1 MIAKMY
7 RRLVGEIPMAVSY
20 RGETDL
26 GRILEAMIRV
36 IDKQSKWIKVKSV
49 KEGEEGSSRQHS
61 LLWQQ
66 SMGIGS
72 SWLKDSKVGTA
83 SSGPTR
89 PSRHLSTSLS
99 SEQSE
104 ETSFATEAFGGSTAS
119 ELLCNACDLVA
130 THRHDFCLLN
140 VSLPATSATNRLL
153 AARRLYASALPPN
166 AATGGLRLF
175 SPPPRASP
183 IDLIFERLAGEEC
196 ECPPAKLCCP
206 NCGRP
211 RRPLGRPVVTK
222 FPASLLLYI
231 QTPTEQSLSLNIDE
245 TIDLGVLAATSQAE
259 PQGLTAGPALAA
271 SAPLL
276 RQVNKESKDF
286 SNSLPVGGVEPTQ
299 LITSGGPGPS
309 RYVLTGLVRM
319 EPRPDGPSRLVSYM
333 KVEEEWI
340 AIKGSEQRRA
350 SFGEVT
356 GGSGQLVLL
365 IYSRLI
371 PTTAIRTNLGVL
383 AKLRPQMPESR
394 VVTYPGDFI
403 TGYLFAGREGGCS
416 LEGLLCRHG
425 RLRPD
430 FADSQ
435 RLHRPTKRGA
445 VKGSTREEGLE
456 FNKELAEYLVSGHP
470 PRHSVLRYLVFGQS
484 VTVAAAEYIDS
495 QFKSDS
501 RLKERAY
508 LAECP
513 ACLTQAG
520 LETSARAIEKALVFS
535 LLSRNEPTPSLITR
549 EWIKELSQFLM
560 LDSALFE
567 GKTVRGLHPLTLS
580 AGVGRMNTSARSVLI
595 DERRRGRG
603 DASIVSGEF
612 ISVSDD
618 FFRLM
623 AALHGTECELNF
635 DGREVAV
642 IRVVGGEPP
651 QRLDPAQKMLFEILR
666 NWSTRAEELG
676 EEEYLILLE
685 INRKMNLLI
694 TQGLGS
700 QFKILNH
707 FNIEDSAS
715 LQRKV
720 GKEVQSVFQTKDPW
734 AVKFDPCAELAS
746 LFQSKR
752 LSVESRPSVQPRFSD
767 EIKFSRFNS
776 LCEGAEES
784 FMQSQLCDPL
794 VRSINSAS
802 GVSCQL
808 ASPVPTSIERESP
821 GPSFATSIIAPFRE
835 EDPIRSSR
843 PLFNFPIFSAVRA
856 SEIIKSLIPRNSA
869 PLESLELS
877 GLQPINFNTSIYGDL
892 ALEDSLRLQ
901 QSVKIRGTIGPDQF
915 FKDSKEI
922 SSDWIDKLQTQ
933 YSETLNEQPRGTI
946 VGGRNSEKI
955 QSQAKELKVKN
966 SQIRD
971 SQVNSSPTRSSRVQF
986 STTRDSQVP
995 KIPARDSRARN
1006 SHPLKSS
1013 LRNSAV
1019 TTLTKTTEEKK
1030 SSDHLITDNDLNL
1043 LLHSNERSQQLS
1055 PTKTDQ
1061 QTTKQL
1067 AKSEEEISDLNLK
1080 DKNEHI
1086 SEEEDEDDLS
1096 LSVLQNQLPKKS
1108 KFFNMSIQKGA
1119 NANFS
1124 SSQISESIIEENLPT
1139 IPDLPSVKGSQ
1150 DELSSEFQPLP
1161 RRNSKQ
1167 GRTSQAASSLSKFA
1181 NIEASEGSP
1190 SKDSNEVEEEKL
1202 RSPRKENSQDF
1213 YLSIKKVSKED
1224 VKTPERKTKVMSE
1237 KISISSEPK
1246 HRNSKSI
1253 DEGNAKLPKSKQS
1266 TPKRIDPDR
1275 SGAKSVDSQHSSSKR
1290 PTKVCRESLEL
1301 SLQSPRK
1308 TTPKMSIKTPG
1319 DKENLSLTTPRAESK
1334 SRAGVASSPSSKDD
1348 KKKILIRW
1356 K

>member
-1 MIAKMY
+1 MY
-7 RRLVGEIPMAVSY
+7 RRLVGEIPGAISY

-26 GRILEAMIRV
+26 GRVIEAIIRV

-61 LLWQQ
+61 VLWQH

-72 SWLKDSKVGTA
+72 SWLKESKFGTA

-89 PSRHLSTSLS
+89 PSRHHPTSLS
-99 SEQSE
+99 SEQLE

-130 THRHDFCLLN
+130 THRHDFSLLN
-140 VSLPATSATNRLL
+140 VSLPSASATNRLL
-153 AARRLYASALPPN
+153 AARRFYASALPPN
-166 AATGGLRLF
+166 AAVGGLRIF
-175 SPPPRASP
+175 SPAPRASP

-196 ECPPAKLCCP
+196 GCLPAQLCCP

-211 RRPLGRPVVTK
+211 RRPLGRPLVTR
-222 FPASLLLYI
+222 FPASLLLHI
-231 QTPTEQSLSLNIDE
+231 QAPTEQSLSLNIDE
-245 TIDLGVLAATSQAE
+245 TIDLGILAGTSQAE
-259 PQGLTAGPALAA
+259 PQGVTTSPGLAV
-271 SAPLL
+271 STPLP
-276 RQVNKESKDF
+276 RQVNKVSRDF
-286 SNSLPVGGVEPTQ
+286 SHSLPIGGVESTQ
-299 LITSGGPGPS
+299 VVTSGGPGPG
-309 RYVLTGLVRM
+309 RYVLTGVVRM

-340 AIKGSEQRRA
+340 AIKGSEQRRV
-350 SFGEVT
+350 SLGEAT

-371 PTTAIRTNLGVL
+371 PTTTIRTNLGVL

-403 TGYLFAGREGGCS
+403 TGYLFAGREEGCS

-430 FADSQ
+430 FANSQ

-445 VKGSTREEGLE
+445 MKGSTRAEGIE
-456 FNKELAEYLVSGHP
+456 FNKELAEYLDSGHP
-470 PRHSVLRYLVFGQS
+470 PRHSVLQYLVFGQS

-535 LLSRNEPTPSLITR
+535 LLSRNESTPSLITR

-567 GKTVRGLHPLTLS
+567 EKTVRGLQSLTLS
-580 AGVGRMNTSARSVLI
+580 TGVGRMNTSARSVLI
-595 DERRRGRG
+595 DERRRGRS

-618 FFRLM
+618 FFKLM
-623 AALHGTECELNF
+623 AALHGAECELNF
-635 DGREVAV
+635 DGREVEV
-642 IRVVGGEPP
+642 NRVVGGEPP
-651 QRLDPAQKMLFEILR
+651 QRLDPAQKVLFEILR
-666 NWSTRAEELG
+666 NWSTKAEELG
-676 EEEYLILLE
+676 EEDYLILLE

-707 FNIEDSAS
+707 FNIEDSAA

-752 LSVESRPSVQPRFSD
+752 LSVESRPSVQPRFS
-767 EIKFSRFNS
+767 EEVKFSRFNS
-776 LCEGAEES
+776 ICEGAEES

-794 VRSINSAS
+794 VKSINSAS

-821 GPSFATSIIAPFRE
+821 SPAFATSIIAPFRE

-856 SEIIKSLIPRNSA
+856 SEIINSLIPRDST

-877 GLQPINFNTSIYGDL
+877 GLQPINFNTSLYGDL
-892 ALEDSLRLQ
+892 GLEDSLRLQ

-915 FKDSKEI
+915 LKDSKEI
-922 SSDWIDKLQTQ
+922 SSEWIGKLQTQ
-933 YSETLNEQPRGTI
+933 YSETLNEQSRGTI
-946 VGGRNSEKI
+946 VGGRNSENKKSQI
-955 QSQAKELKVKN
+955 QEHKLKN

-971 SQVNSSPTRSSRVQF
+971 SQVNGSPTRNSRVQF
-986 STTRDSQVP
+986 STIRDSQIQNV
-995 KIPARDSRARN
+995 PARDSRARN

-1013 LRNSAV
+1013 LRNSNPASLNKN
-1019 TTLTKTTEEKK
+1019 TQAKK

-1043 LLHSNERSQQLS
+1043 LLNSNDRSRQIS
-1055 PTKTDQ
+1055 PTKTDHQ
-1061 QTTKQL
+1061 IAKQL
-1067 AKSEEEISDLNLK
+1067 AKSEEEIPELNLK

-1119 NANFS
+1119 KANFS
-1124 SSQISESIIEENLPT
+1124 SSQISESINEENLPT
-1139 IPDLPSVKGSQ
+1139 IPDLPSAKSSQ
-1150 DELSSEFQPLP
+1150 NELLPEPQPLP

-1167 GRTSQAASSLSKFA
+1167 GRTSQVASSLSKFA

-1190 SKDSNEVEEEKL
+1190 SKDSNEVEKEKFG
-1202 RSPRKENSQDF
+1202 SPQKENSQEF
-1213 YLSIKKVSKED
+1213 YLSIKKISKED
-1224 VKTPERKTKVMSE
+1224 VKTPERKTKVLNE
-1237 KISISSEPK
+1237 KISVSSETK

-1253 DEGNAKLPKSKQS
+1253 DEGNPKLLKSKQS
-1266 TPKRIDPDR
+1266 TPKRIDSDR

-1290 PTKVCRESLEL
+1290 QTKVCRESLEL

-1308 TTPKMSIKTPG
+1308 VTPKVSIKTPG
-1319 DKENLSLTTPRAESK
+1319 EKENITLTTPRAESK
-1334 SRAGVASSPSSKDD
+1334 SRGGVASSPSSKDD
-1348 KKKILIRW
+1348 KKKILTRW